1 MKLTG
6 GRVAQ
11 KPSSKLDVFPE
22 GVVLVA
28 HSTIDIEYLSL
39 FLPAINLIMAVKST
53 EFQVQKN
60 HTNGVS

>member
-22 GVVLVA
+22 GIVLVA
-28 HSTIDIEYLSL
+28 HSTIEINFTFSTSKSLVICWQQTKEY
-39 FLPAINLIMAVKST
+39 
-53 EFQVQKN
+53 EF
-60 HTNGVS
+60 